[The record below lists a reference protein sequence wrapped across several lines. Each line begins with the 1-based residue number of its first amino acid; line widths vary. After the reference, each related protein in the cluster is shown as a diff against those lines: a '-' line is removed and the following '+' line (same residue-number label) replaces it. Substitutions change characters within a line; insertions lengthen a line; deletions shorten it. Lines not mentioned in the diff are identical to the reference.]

1 MSESEQRN
9 ETGAYE
15 AVDRFILIEH
25 LVKYERGKE
34 YDRLD

>member
-1 MSESEQRN
+1 MSDTKRGY

-15 AVDRFILIEH
+15 AVNRLILIEH
-25 LVKYERGKE
+25 LVKHERGKE